1 MRKEAIFETDKD
13 IHSIRACLKI
23 RQDKLYIRDLDIF
36 FVLKKGDMCTY
47 VRTLFPSHSLISICL

>member
-36 FVLKKGDMCTY
+36 FCSEKGGHVY
-47 VRTLFPSHSLISICL
+47 VRTYIISESLLD

>member
-36 FVLKKGDMCTY
+36 FCSEKGGHVY

>member
-36 FVLKKGDMCTY
+36 FCSEKRGTC
-47 VRTLFPSHSLISICL
+47 VRTYIISESLLD